1 MIKAATLS
9 RNRLVVLIGACPKEE
24 QEEKEEKK

>member
-1 MIKAATLS
+1 MTKATTLS
-9 RNRLVVLIGACPKEE
+9 RNLLVVLIGACPKEK